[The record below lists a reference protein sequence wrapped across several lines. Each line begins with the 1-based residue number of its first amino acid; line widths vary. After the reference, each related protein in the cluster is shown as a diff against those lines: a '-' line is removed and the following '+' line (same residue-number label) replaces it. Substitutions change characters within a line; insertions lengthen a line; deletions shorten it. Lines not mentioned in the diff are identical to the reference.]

1 MKNVFTFFFVVA
13 SLVTIVRPLYPHH
26 LNRGGRYDME
36 NQATL
41 TGTVSR
47 FDWRNPH
54 VVIHMDV
61 TASNG
66 EVVTWSFE
74 DVGVSQLVAEGY
86 TRNALRP
93 GMEITAV
100 FNPAADGGPTGVIL
114 RVMLD
119 NGEEIMIRDLV
130 RNPRN

>member
-1 MKNVFTFFFVVA
+1 
-13 SLVTIVRPLYPHH
+13 
-26 LNRGGRYDME
+26 ME